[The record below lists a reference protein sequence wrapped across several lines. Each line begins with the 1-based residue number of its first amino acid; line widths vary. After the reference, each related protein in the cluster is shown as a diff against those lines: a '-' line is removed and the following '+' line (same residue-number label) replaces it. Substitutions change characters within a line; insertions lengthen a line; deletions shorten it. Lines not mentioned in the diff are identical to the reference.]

1 MPMRRLAFLLAVL
14 ALPLAAQNPGPA
26 TQRPDL
32 VVVISIDQF
41 RYEYVTRFAPYLS
54 EGGLNRALKNG
65 ANFRRA
71 LYPYATTYTGPGH
84 AAIGSGYTPSRSGI
98 VGNNWF
104 DRNSAEVEY
113 CAGDPRSK
121 GGFSPM
127 NLASDTLGDRVG
139 ERFAGSKVIGV
150 ALKDRAAILMAGRK
164 ATAAYWFEADVP
176 GFTSSSY
183 YRFNKP
189 LLDEFNKTVPALVK
203 AHPEWVQS
211 DFIPSA
217 DLAKLT
223 HDPESLR
230 KYKTAREGLGVAF
243 PHPIKSVEALASTPF
258 GNEYVLGFAEKIL
271 DAEKLGT
278 EDGTPDLLYVGL
290 SSPDYAGHSYGPDSL
305 EAADMVVR
313 TDRQLEQ
320 FFKMLDAKFGN
331 RYTVAI
337 TADHGVQSI
346 PEVAKDMGRDA
357 GRVMMRN
364 PGAQV
369 RKMGELSAG
378 RKQVEKSLA
387 SKLGV
392 KVSDETETTNDFILF
407 FDEPSLYINWARVR
421 ALKLDPERVKKALR
435 DAMLEVKGVRA
446 AWTNTELQTLDR
458 RADGLPG
465 LMAHAFR
472 ADRSGDVLATLRQ
485 GWIWGYSDTGT
496 THGQAVDDDQ
506 HVPLLFFG
514 RGITAGTYDDPAAP
528 TDLAKTIGSLF
539 GVDAGGIDT
548 EVLPC
553 VKQ

>member
-1 MPMRRLAFLLAVL
+1 MPMRRLAFLLVLL
-14 ALPLAAQNPGPA
+14 ALPLAAQNPAPA

-71 LYPYATTYTGPGH
+71 LYSYATTYTGPGH

-104 DRNSAEVEY
+104 DRNNAEAEY
-113 CAGDPRSK
+113 CVGDARSK

-211 DFIPSA
+211 DFIPAA

-243 PHPIKSVEALASTPF
+243 PHPIKSIEALTATPF
-258 GNEYVLGFAEKIL
+258 GNDYVLGFAEKIL

-278 EDGTPDLLYVGL
+278 EDGTPDILYVGL

-305 EAADMVVR
+305 EAADMVMR

-357 GRVMMRN
+357 GRVLMRN

-369 RKMGELSAG
+369 RKMGELAAG
-378 RKQVEKSLA
+378 RKLVEKSMA
-387 SKLGV
+387 AKLGV
-392 KVSDETETTNDFILF
+392 KVTDETETTDDFILY

-435 DAMLEVKGVRA
+435 DSVKEVKGVRA
-446 AWTNTELQTLDR
+446 AWTNTELQSLDR
-458 RADGLPG
+458 RADGLSG

-472 ADRSGDVLATLRQ
+472 ADRSGDVLVTLKQ

-514 RGITAGTYDDPAAP
+514 RGITAGTYDDEVAP
-528 TDLAKTIGSLF
+528 TYLAKTIGSLF

-553 VKQ
+553 VR